1 MSNITKLNEVK
12 SNPKR
17 DEVLNILEAV
27 VNHVKEAQT
36 VGDMTMLIKIDGEY
50 IRFSS
55 SIEDIMSVVAQY
67 ELAKFD
73 ALRRMTQ

>member
-1 MSNITKLNEVK
+1 M
-12 SNPKR
+12 
-17 DEVLNILEAV
+17 
-27 VNHVKEAQT
+27 KEAQT
-36 VGDMTMLIKIDGEY
+36 IGDMTMLIKIDGEY

-55 SIEDIMSVVAQY
+55 SIDDIMAVVAQY